1 MAMKLDQ
8 TQRMEA
14 LFSTDVSIII
24 LEMDYEDEW

>member
-1 MAMKLDQ
+1 MAMTLDQ